1 MDLERRE
8 EKLEEVQA
16 HGLHSLDGRDLP
28 AELEELHELVD
39 GVERERVAEA
49 VTLS

>member
-1 MDLERRE
+1 
-8 EKLEEVQA
+8 LEEVQT

-39 GVERERVAEA
+39 GVEREHVAEA
-49 VTLS
+49 MTLS